1 MYDKN
6 SAVVDTEFQMFEF
19 ENGVCVAQNTCVIQ
33 KTCVIITHI

>member
-1 MYDKN
+1 MYDEN

-19 ENGVCVAQNTCVIQ
+19 EMECVAQNICVIQ